1 MKYMDSSD
9 RFHLIHTAL
18 ARYGKISNKL
28 ALAVEDT
35 LWIWAADAAGAI
47 GVDPALVP
55 GTNGYRSLVRQVSMI
70 DLMDADIS
78 LAIAESDNLD
88 EEWYRGNNMDK
99 KKAVDELR
107 KMQRALTL
115 LLAEVEEAIEKA
127 KKAKRK

>member
-18 ARYGKISNKL
+18 ARYGEISKKL
-28 ALAVEDT
+28 ALAVEDKR
-35 LWIWAADAAGAI
+35 IWAADAAGAI
-47 GVDPALVP
+47 VP

-88 EEWYRGNNMDK
+88 EEWYRDNNMDK
-99 KKAVDELR
+99 KKAVDELC
-107 KMQRALTL
+107 KMQLSLTSL
-115 LLAEVEEAIEKA
+115 LEEVEGAIEKA
-127 KKAKRK
+127 KKKRR

>member
-9 RFHLIHTAL
+9 RVHLIHTAL
-18 ARYGKISNKL
+18 ARYGEISKKL
-28 ALAVEDT
+28 ALAVEDKR
-35 LWIWAADAAGAI
+35 IWAADAAGAI
-47 GVDPALVP
+47 VP

-127 KKAKRK
+127 KKRK

>member
-1 MKYMDSSD
+1 MDSSD

-18 ARYGKISNKL
+18 ARYGKIAKKL
-28 ALAVEDT
+28 TPVVEEKRV
-35 LWIWAADAAGAI
+35 WAADVA
-47 GVDPALVP
+47 VP
-55 GTNGYRSLVRQVSMI
+55 GTNEYRSLVRQVSMI

-88 EEWYRGNNMDK
+88 EEWYRDNNMDK

-107 KMQRALTL
+107 NMQRALTL

-127 KKAKRK
+127 KKVKKDKRK

>member
-18 ARYGKISNKL
+18 ARYGEISKKL
-28 ALAVEDT
+28 ALAVEDKR
-35 LWIWAADAAGAI
+35 IWAADAAGAI
-47 GVDPALVP
+47 VP